1 MSKITPKNLS
11 YDTSLPPFLQ
21 RMQAA
26 SSSSSRDGRHEFSV
40 ARPKR
45 ARNEDEERED
55 EPVYFDEES
64 GETLTKGEWE
74 AREEGKE
81 SKDGEGGEGGGEK
94 GDEDADAE
102 QVKNDAVKEKEKLAA
117 IGSSKKRK
125 VGKIVG
131 AEEEA
136 DAGAGFTAEQKKV
149 IEKGQTEKGKG
160 KKGDKEEQKS
170 KGKKAKKIKLSFGDD
185 E

>member
-26 SSSSSRDGRHEFSV
+26 SSSRDGRHEFSV

-74 AREEGKE
+74 AREEGTE
-81 SKDGEGGEGGGEK
+81 PKDGEGGEGGGEK
-94 GDEDADAE
+94 GDEDAE

-136 DAGAGFTAEQKKV
+136 EAGAGFTAEQKKV
-149 IEKGQTEKGKG
+149 IEKGQIEKGKG
-160 KKGDKEEQKS
+160 KKGNKEEQKP